1 MTILPAVA
9 GAPAMPHSRAHA
21 SNILTAAQIL
31 LPRLEAGER
40 IDAAILRR
48 AMETAIGATDASGAW
63 EWKLAYEACEVAT
76 ALFLR
81 KFGKPL
87 FRKAATP
94 AARLDVLTRIADLL
108 PTHTRRSEESQ
119 TLQQFSTPLPLGLAA
134 LTAAGAP
141 GRYTV
146 RVLENPRKAPLV
158 KTVRVGLNNNVS
170 AQVLSGLNAGDQD
183 VVGEGAATE
192 APPNAIRDRSQV
204 PPSMRR

>member
-9 GAPAMPHSRAHA
+9 GAPAMPHSRAHS

-48 AMETAIGATDASGAW
+48 AMETAIGASDASGAW

-81 KFGKPL
+81 KFGKAL

-134 LTAAGAP
+134 LTAAAIGSSD
-141 GRYTV
+141 
-146 RVLENPRKAPLV
+146 RVLEPSAG
-158 KTVRVGLNNNVS
+158 TGLLGIL
-170 AQVLSGLNAGDQD
+170 AQTAGGSLNDLQAFGL
-183 VVGEGAATE
+183 
-192 APPNAIRDRSQV
+192 
-204 PPSMRR
+204 